1 MADAAIRAEGSAAVT
16 AARADNRRAV
26 LLDAAA
32 RLFRERGYDAASMR
46 HIASAVGML
55 PGSVYYHFA
64 SKDELLCAVYEEGVR
79 RIRDAVDTALAGE
92 TEPWARLTAAAAAHL
107 EVLLGDNDYGAVV
120 IRLYPTVLDAVR
132 ARLTALR
139 DGYEAVFRDLI
150 DALPLVPGIDRHY
163 LRLHLFGA
171 LNWTP
176 TWYRPGGDAPG
187 AIAGQIINHLRQPL
201 GGDPS

>member
-1 MADAAIRAEGSAAVT
+1 MAIAQAHNGPDANMPQ
-16 AARADNRRAV
+16 RADNRRDV

-55 PGSVYYHFA
+55 PGSVYYHFS

-79 RIRDAVDTALAGE
+79 RIHEAVEDALTDR
-92 TEPWARLTAAAAAHL
+92 TEPWDRLTAAAAAHL
-107 EVLLGDNDYGAVV
+107 ETLLGDNDYGAVV
-120 IRLYPTVLDAVR
+120 IRPYPTVPDDVR
-132 ARLTALR
+132 DQLITLR
-139 DGYEAVFRDLI
+139 DGYETLFRGLI
-150 DALPLVPGIDRHY
+150 DALPLPPSVDRHY

-176 TWYRPGGDAPG
+176 TWYRPGGDGPR
-187 AIAGQIINHLRQPL
+187 AIAEQIVGHLRHPL
-201 GGDPS
+201 EGDPS

>member
-1 MADAAIRAEGSAAVT
+1 MSVTAARSAA
-16 AARADNRRAV
+16 APPAPARADNRRAV

-79 RIRDAVDTALAGE
+79 RIRDAVEAALARE
-92 TEPWARLTAAAAAHL
+92 TAPWARLSAAAAAHL

-120 IRLYPTVLDAVR
+120 IRLYPTVPDDVR
-132 ARLTALR
+132 DRLTALR

-150 DALPLVPGIDRHY
+150 DALPLAAGVDRHY

-187 AIAGQIINHLRQPL
+187 AIASQIISHLRQPL